1 MSCNDTVQFVIATLL
16 PTADTIEE
24 PPTVG
29 RFVPHEFLKM
39 RKGLRAAENMS
50 AGFLAHNQRFLP
62 SSRLTIFPATNGF
75 NHTQVLDHLLQSGLA
90 FHSLSKAG
98 KKWGKIATYDAPALP
113 FALARPAL
121 TPLSPSRSFL
131 TKYRAL
137 QRQIAL
143 GIPYQL
149 LFEDDVLLEPARFW
163 PHIAEMCA
171 VLEAKPSID
180 ILQLSGYSEALLLS
194 LAGAR
199 RVTEKIRQ
207 YGIMRN
213 DDQQLLHGDIMK
225 LVVEKRPK
233 SHAWRLGRPTNAASG
248 HIFKSRKI
256 TWAEVAMLRLIS
268 DPKARSLPSFGSDR
282 VTDYMHD

>member
-1 MSCNDTVQFVIATLL
+1 
-16 PTADTIEE
+16 
-24 PPTVG
+24 
-29 RFVPHEFLKM
+29 M
-39 RKGLRAAENMS
+39 RQGLSAAEIMS
-50 AGFLAHNQRFLP
+50 AGFLAHNQRLLP

-98 KKWGKIATYDAPALP
+98 KKWGKMAT
-113 FALARPAL
+113 
-121 TPLSPSRSFL
+121 FL

-233 SHAWRLGRPTNAASG
+233 FTRCGSGARRTPPG

-268 DPKARSLPSFGSDR
+268 DSKARSLPSLAAIASRTTCTISDLVR
-282 VTDYMHD
+282 RYV

>member
-16 PTADTIEE
+16 PTADSIEE

-50 AGFLAHNQRFLP
+50 AGFLAHNQRLLP

-98 KKWGKIATYDAPALP
+98 KKWGKIAT
-113 FALARPAL
+113 
-121 TPLSPSRSFL
+121 FL

-248 HIFKSRKI
+248 HIFRSRKI